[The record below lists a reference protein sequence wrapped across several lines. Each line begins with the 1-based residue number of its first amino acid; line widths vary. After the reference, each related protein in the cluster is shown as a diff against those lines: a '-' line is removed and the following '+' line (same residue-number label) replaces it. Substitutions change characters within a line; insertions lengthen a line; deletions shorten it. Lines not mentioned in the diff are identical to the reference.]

1 MATPIEDAQ
10 VQQFP
15 LEIALKPAQKQEFD
29 SSLTVHEN
37 TIETLTSLLEKDYP
51 SPAMCDFFNQY
62 CRDSARSRIV
72 IEMFTPAIER
82 ILKHNTD
89 FVKYMRM
96 RMLVQEYL
104 LALDSQ
110 NADSDVVEN
119 FIKRMHGSTT
129 FCPFLLVLSNLIS
142 VCLSGIDELFQYRK
156 SVHFQDKTNCTV
168 YEEKTDSQL
177 VCYAKILQRISTFYD
192 WRLHLALVLQSVPF
206 PYLALGHASFM
217 KILKNVVKS
226 FAADTRCEVH
236 RTMLAIRE
244 NQKGWLD
251 IFCLGGIFCDDD
263 DDGEMLSLTLSTLI
277 SCCCRRKRFLL
288 NINKL
293 ISSLLLHASRENQ
306 SCIDTLCAMIE
317 LNAVE
322 NPTHVLE
329 IILTLQS
336 TPSGLEKYANV
347 CEKQRAL
354 ERIRQNGG
362 PRELALSSRFTDS
375 HLEILLSEGSFGY
388 LECLNLAFT
397 KVTSAC
403 AEHLIKLPG
412 LKNLNFWST
421 RFGDA
426 GLDLLSEHLHRLE
439 VLNLCETSITN
450 KCLTYLANMK
460 TLRKLNLTSTNTS
473 LSAII
478 ALKKKL
484 PALEECDIR
493 YVNP

>member
-10 VQQFP
+10 VQLFP
-15 LEIALKPAQKQEFD
+15 LEIASEVVQKQEFD
-29 SSLTVHEN
+29 SSLTVHES
-37 TIETLTSLLEKDYP
+37 TIETLTSLLEKGYP

-62 CRDSARSRIV
+62 CRGNPRSQIV

-110 NADSDVVEN
+110 NADSDVVED
-119 FIKRMHGSTT
+119 FIKRMHGYTT
-129 FCPFLLVLSNLIS
+129 FCPFLLVLSNFIS
-142 VCLSGIDELFQYRK
+142 VCLSGIDEFFQHRK
-156 SVHFQDKTNCTV
+156 NFHFQDKTNRTV

-192 WRLHLALVLQSVPF
+192 WRPHLAVVLQLVPF
-206 PYLALGHASFM
+206 PYLALEHISFM

-236 RTMLAIRE
+236 RTVLTIRE
-244 NQKGWLD
+244 SNKGWLE

-263 DDGEMLSLTLSTLI
+263 GETFSLMLSTLI
-277 SCCCRRKRFLL
+277 SCCCRRKHFLL

-293 ISSLLLHASRENQ
+293 ISSLLLLASRENQ

-347 CEKQRAL
+347 YERQRAL
-354 ERIRQNGG
+354 ERMRQKGG
-362 PRELALSSRFTDS
+362 PRELTLSSRFTDS
-375 HLEILLSEGSFGY
+375 LLEILLSEGSFGD
-388 LECLNLAFT
+388 LECLSLAFT
-397 KVTSAC
+397 RVTSAC

-412 LKNLNFWST
+412 LRNLNFWST

-426 GLDLLSEHLHRLE
+426 GLELLSEHLYRLE

-450 KCLTYLANMK
+450 KGLTYLASMK

-473 LSAII
+473 LSAIM
-478 ALKKKL
+478 ALK
-484 PALEECDIR
+484 
-493 YVNP
+493 V